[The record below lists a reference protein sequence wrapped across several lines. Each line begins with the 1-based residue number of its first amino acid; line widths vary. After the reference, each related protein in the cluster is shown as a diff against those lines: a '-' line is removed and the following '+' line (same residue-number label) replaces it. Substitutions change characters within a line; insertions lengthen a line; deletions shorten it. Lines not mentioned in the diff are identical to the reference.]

1 MNEFE
6 KFLVANYPDL
16 KVGADVPENILREAS
31 IAYQARQEQA
41 TQQSTAVLDSIPAVQ
56 AAPVIST
63 PNADEASRVS
73 YPQTEF
79 DLFSGQ
85 KQDNPLVEVAETIQD
100 EPVQPAARAQEPVQE
115 SGDLR
120 GYFQQLLPVVDNYRS
135 RRASIAANNNYRSDA
150 AKRSDLAALDNR
162 LESEITNLQRGN
174 RWDPR
179 LDSMIKAEVEA
190 GVPKVEAVARAFS
203 RYTSADEPLNDG
215 QEAPG
220 ADERFN
226 LAEYKRTVGEDT
238 PVAQAGGAFMSNQ
251 AWTKLGREV
260 YETPRGMMDAATAVV
275 KASLID
281 DENAP
286 AAMDNNLQVVE
297 SGFDY
302 WRRSEPQRLKIA
314 REVLGDRAGDTS
326 DLTELKR
333 SMSDSQSS
341 QYKDLLTRAGLRNPE
356 IIPVITK
363 GPGAV
368 NNDEILRRVQ
378 MASQM
383 DIPLLDVSFD
393 EKTGARSAQS
403 VNMNP
408 TVAASYMRTY
418 GPKAESGE
426 EDRATRLQKIIDD
439 PDAPLADRAQA
450 EVALSREKSPG
461 IVASVVGAVGGLLKS
476 DPELAQLQAEYESLA
491 NSVFDPPFR
500 QSGYTWRSKVP
511 PKGNRKTGVSDETL
525 EKTVYTLEDLRKRI
539 NARRQS
545 LQKK

>member
-1 MNEFE
+1 MTPEFITWAREVKGMRGALPDTPENRQKLQVLQSEFE
-6 KFLVANYPDL
+6 QSRRSPAPSASVFDDLPETSMSASPAMPATTSMPDEDFSSLVPQPSENALVGFANEESRATAP
-16 KVGADVPENILREAS
+16 
-31 IAYQARQEQA
+31 A
-41 TQQSTAVLDSIPAVQ
+41 TQPEREPLDYDGLLGVLSVRQLDLQGVPPKTDRDGWKRANNALMQRFVDSSDDLAKFGIVDMA
-56 AAPVIST
+56 T
-63 PNADEASRVS
+63 
-73 YPQTEF
+73 F
-79 DLFSGQ
+79 DVL
-85 KQDNPLVEVAETIQD
+85 AR
-100 EPVQPAARAQEPVQE
+100 EPYDV
-115 SGDLR
+115 
-120 GYFQQLLPVVDNYRS
+120 S
-135 RRASIAANNNYRSDA
+135 RRAVEN
-150 AKRSDLAALDNR
+150 AKRAIEEGRAPDWDLAVKSAK
-162 LESEITNLQRGN
+162 EQTSETGTNE
-174 RWDPR
+174 D
-179 LDSMIKAEVEA
+179 K
-190 GVPKVEAVARAFS
+190 
-203 RYTSADEPLNDG
+203 
-215 QEAPG
+215 
-220 ADERFN
+220 RFD

-251 AWTKLGREV
+251 AWNKLGREV
-260 YETPRGMMDAATAVV
+260 YETPRGMMDAATAAV
-275 KASLID
+275 KASLVD
-281 DENAP
+281 DDNAP
-286 AAMDNNLQVVE
+286 GTLDNNIQVVE

-302 WRRSEPQRLKIA
+302 WRKSEPQRLKIA
-314 REVLGDRAGDTS
+314 REVLGDRAGDTT

-333 SMSDSQSS
+333 NMSDSESLK
-341 QYKDLLTRAGLRNPE
+341 YKDLLTKAGLSNPE
-356 IIPVITK
+356 IIPIITK
-363 GPGAV
+363 GPGAI

-418 GPKAESGE
+418 GAKAEPSE
-426 EDRATRLQKIIDD
+426 KDRVTRLQEIIDD
-439 PDAPLADRAQA
+439 PDAPLADKAQA

-476 DPELAQLQAEYESLA
+476 DPELSQLQAEYESLA

>member
-1 MNEFE
+1 MTPEFITWAREVKGMRGALPDTPENRQKLQVLQSEFE
-6 KFLVANYPDL
+6 QSRRSPAPSASVFDDL
-16 KVGADVPENILREAS
+16 PETSMSAS
-31 IAYQARQEQA
+31 PAMPA
-41 TQQSTAVLDSIPAVQ
+41 TTSIPDEDFSSLVPRPSENALVGLVDEESRA
-56 AAPVIST
+56 AAP
-63 PNADEASRVS
+63 AA
-73 YPQTEF
+73 QTEREPLDYDGLLGVLSVRQLDLQGVPPKTDRDGWKRANGALMQRFVDSSDDLAKFGIVDMATF
-79 DLFSGQ
+79 DVL
-85 KQDNPLVEVAETIQD
+85 AR
-100 EPVQPAARAQEPVQE
+100 EPYDV
-115 SGDLR
+115 
-120 GYFQQLLPVVDNYRS
+120 S
-135 RRASIAANNNYRSDA
+135 RRAVEN
-150 AKRSDLAALDNR
+150 AKRAIEEGRAPDWDLAVKSAK
-162 LESEITNLQRGN
+162 EQTSETG
-174 RWDPR
+174 
-179 LDSMIKAEVEA
+179 
-190 GVPKVEAVARAFS
+190 
-203 RYTSADEPLNDG
+203 TDEDK
-215 QEAPG
+215 
-220 ADERFN
+220 RFD

-251 AWTKLGREV
+251 AWNKLGREV
-260 YETPRGMMDAATAVV
+260 YETPRGMMDAATAAV
-275 KASLID
+275 KASMVD
-281 DENAP
+281 DDNAP
-286 AAMDNNLQVVE
+286 GTLDNNIQVVE

-302 WRRSEPQRLKIA
+302 WRKSEPQRLKIA
-314 REVLGDRAGDTS
+314 REVLGDRAGDTT

-333 SMSDSQSS
+333 SMSDSESLR
-341 QYKDLLTRAGLRNPE
+341 YKDLLTKTGLRNPE
-356 IIPVITK
+356 IITIITK

-418 GPKAESGE
+418 GPKDEPVV
-426 EDRATRLQKIIDD
+426 EDRVTRLQETIDN
-439 PDAPLADRAQA
+439 PNTPLADRAQA

-476 DPELAQLQAEYESLA
+476 DPELSQLQAEYESLA

>member
-1 MNEFE
+1 MTPEFITWAREVKGMRGALPDTPENRQKLQVLQSEFE
-6 KFLVANYPDL
+6 QSRRSPAPSASVFDDL
-16 KVGADVPENILREAS
+16 PETSMSAS
-31 IAYQARQEQA
+31 PAMPA
-41 TQQSTAVLDSIPAVQ
+41 TTSIPDEDFSSLVPRPSENALVGLVDEESRA
-56 AAPVIST
+56 AAP
-63 PNADEASRVS
+63 AA
-73 YPQTEF
+73 QTEREPLDYDGLLGVLSVRQLDLQGVPPKTDRDGWKRANGALMQRFVDSSDDLAKFGIVDMATF
-79 DLFSGQ
+79 DVL
-85 KQDNPLVEVAETIQD
+85 AR
-100 EPVQPAARAQEPVQE
+100 EPYDV
-115 SGDLR
+115 
-120 GYFQQLLPVVDNYRS
+120 S
-135 RRASIAANNNYRSDA
+135 RRAVEN
-150 AKRSDLAALDNR
+150 AKRAIEEGRAPDWDLAVKSAK
-162 LESEITNLQRGN
+162 EQTSETG
-174 RWDPR
+174 
-179 LDSMIKAEVEA
+179 
-190 GVPKVEAVARAFS
+190 
-203 RYTSADEPLNDG
+203 TDEDK
-215 QEAPG
+215 
-220 ADERFN
+220 RFD

-251 AWTKLGREV
+251 AWNKLGREV
-260 YETPRGMMDAATAVV
+260 YETPRGMMDAATAAV
-275 KASLID
+275 KASMVD
-281 DENAP
+281 DDNAP
-286 AAMDNNLQVVE
+286 GTLDNNIQVVE

-302 WRRSEPQRLKIA
+302 WRKSEPQRLKIA
-314 REVLGDRAGDTS
+314 REVLGDRAGDTT

-333 SMSDSQSS
+333 SMSDSESLR
-341 QYKDLLTRAGLRNPE
+341 YKDLLTKTGLRNPE
-356 IIPVITK
+356 IIPIITK

-418 GPKAESGE
+418 GPKDEPVV
-426 EDRATRLQKIIDD
+426 EDRVTRLQETIDN
-439 PDAPLADRAQA
+439 PNTPLADRAQA

-476 DPELAQLQAEYESLA
+476 DPELSQLQAEYESLA